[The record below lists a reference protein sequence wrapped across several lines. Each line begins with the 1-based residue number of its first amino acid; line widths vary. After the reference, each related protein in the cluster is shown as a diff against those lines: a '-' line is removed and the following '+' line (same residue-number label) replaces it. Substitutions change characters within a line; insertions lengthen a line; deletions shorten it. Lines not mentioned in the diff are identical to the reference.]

1 MNRYLE
7 RQKKQQKQ
15 RDNEVPEMLK
25 GGITKAEIARRLGVS
40 RQRSEQIIN
49 RIRAGIAL
57 DLTA

>member
-15 RDNEVPEMLK
+15 RDNEVLEMLK